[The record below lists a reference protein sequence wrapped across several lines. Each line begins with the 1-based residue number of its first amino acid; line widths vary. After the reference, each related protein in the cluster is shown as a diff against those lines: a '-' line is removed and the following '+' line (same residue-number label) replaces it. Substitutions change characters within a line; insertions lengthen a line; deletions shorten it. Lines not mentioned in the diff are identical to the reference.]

1 MINNIS
7 NFDKVRAVAIA
18 ILFYIFIILVV
29 DGSISS
35 FIGDYITYPVDK
47 DNLIKF
53 YDFVYV
59 IGFLLSLSIS
69 TWMFSKGIVK
79 DFARSFV
86 IFFGIA
92 FILGIG
98 LFLVLTFLEKHIISM
113 SGYTTLILFFF
124 LLNLFEK
131 LDKLNINKNNG

>member
-47 DNLIKF
+47 DNLVKF

-79 DFARSFV
+79 DFAKSFV

>member
-1 MINNIS
+1 MP
-7 NFDKVRAVAIA
+7 
-18 ILFYIFIILVV
+18 YIFIILVV